1 MSTYKAWELL
11 NEAVGGQFS
20 LGLKTH
26 NSVGGL
32 VGAHNFQ
39 EGPVDLG
46 DDEEDED
53 EGYEDEDEDE
63 GDDFDS
69 DEDED
74 GDYEEIDA
82 DDEGDD
88 EETDLLGDTPEG
100 PEKGFPPDD
109 SESMDGL
116 PTPDEEMLGGDEMP
130 ADPGEEGMDD
140 VLAGIDP
147 ELAGLGGDEMGA
159 APGGEELEPGAGDE
173 MGPMGDMED
182 MGMGMGGEEGAADE
196 PCPECN
202 PDGEMEDGDGDPEC
216 EFCGGQGYVT
226 ADQADM
232 PEDPGA
238 VDAEIVDED
247 PDSEMM
253 ELMARM
259 QAYCQKYMPQF
270 SGKFMDKDGPT
281 YLTQRDAQREMQAR
295 KAGVPGPQYG
305 KNAHPDYQPQDQYP
319 KHSRKYMSKGC
330 DKGCRKSC
338 CKENTEFVNSLTG
351 QAKGNLRQYRNPKPG
366 QPGFAPQGRVGAVG
380 GGYTQADINGIPVLG
395 ESANYKTWKS
405 FLRGKKK

>member
-32 VGAHNFQ
+32 VGSHNFQ

-46 DDEEDED
+46 DEDDED
-53 EGYEDEDEDE
+53 EGYEDEDE

-82 DDEGDD
+82 DEGD
-88 EETDLLGDTPEG
+88 EETDLLGGTPEG

-116 PTPDEEMLGGDEMP
+116 PTPDEEMLGGEEMP

-147 ELAGLGGDEMGA
+147 ELAGLGGDDMGA

-173 MGPMGDMED
+173 MGPMGDM
-182 MGMGMGGEEGAADE
+182 GMGGEEGAADT

-202 PDGEMEDGDGDPEC
+202 PEGEMEEGDGDPEC
-216 EFCGGQGYVT
+216 EFCGGQGFVT
-226 ADQADM
+226 ADQAEM

-247 PDSEMM
+247 PGSEMM
-253 ELMARM
+253 DLMARM

-270 SGKFMDKDGPT
+270 SGKFSRKYMDKDG
-281 YLTQRDAQREMQAR
+281 
-295 KAGVPGPQYG
+295 GGPPWLKKG
-305 KNAHPDYQPQDQYP
+305 KE
-319 KHSRKYMSKGC
+319 KIEKGHKC
-330 DKGCRKSC
+330 DKTCNKHC
-338 CKENTEFVNSLTG
+338 CKENTDFLSSLAG
-351 QAKGNLRQYRNPKPG
+351 QAKGNLRQYRDPKPG

-380 GGYTQADINGIPVLG
+380 GGYTQTDINSIPVLG

-405 FLRGKKK
+405 FLRGKK